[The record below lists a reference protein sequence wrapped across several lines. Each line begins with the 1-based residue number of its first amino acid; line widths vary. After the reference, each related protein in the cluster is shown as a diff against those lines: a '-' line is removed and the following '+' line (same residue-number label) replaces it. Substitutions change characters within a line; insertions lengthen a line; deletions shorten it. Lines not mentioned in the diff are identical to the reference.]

1 MVALLALWIEKGKYM
16 VSHSIFNDVLGPIM
30 AGPSS
35 SHSAGCA
42 RIGRM
47 TRLLWGREI
56 KKAVVVYDSQ
66 GSYPSTCVGQGSN
79 FGFTGG
85 LLGFSNDEPRMKD
98 SIAIA
103 KEIGVDISFSEEKLS
118 ARHPNEARIDV
129 YGDSGEVELSVLTLS
144 VGGGMFQIV
153 EMDRFPVFMDGSREQ
168 IYVCCEAS
176 AAESVAETLEFSFKK
191 IKKITR
197 LEREPEKHELERE
210 ESAKNWK
217 ADENICLICA
227 EEHRGT
233 EADRKSVEN
242 VMEELQAIAGVRYV
256 RKAHVVLP
264 IPMKPE
270 NRAVFSTAEEVILY
284 MKSEAASEEEKQ
296 LWELAMEYEC
306 SLGEVTPEDVWKQAE
321 HTLQVMRNAA
331 VSPDPEAT
339 EMFGFLPYQS
349 ANMKKRAEAGRNESS
364 DASVEQAKRTGFPRT
379 VNTGYLD
386 KAMFYAL
393 AVMENSCAH
402 NIVTASPTAG
412 SSGVVPA
419 AVVAVG
425 EEMGCTDE
433 EIMKGLLAAGLAG
446 AFIANQATFGAE
458 VAGCQAEN
466 GAASAMA
473 AAGVIQLLGGTVQQ
487 GFAAA
492 SLALQNMLG
501 LICDPVGGLTEIP
514 CISRN
519 VAAMSNAVMSAN
531 MVMLGFDAIIPY
543 DETIQTMYEVGKQL
557 PSALRCTCEGGLCVT
572 RTARKIADGLKGR

>member
-1 MVALLALWIEKGKYM
+1 MVN
-16 VSHSIFNDVLGPIM
+16 HSIFNDVLGPVM

-47 TRLLWGREI
+47 TRLLWGKEI
-56 KKAVVVYDSQ
+56 QKAVVVYDSQ

-85 LLGFSNDEPRMKD
+85 LLGFPNEEPRMKD

-103 KEIGVDISFSEEKLS
+103 KEMGVDISFAEEKLS

-129 YGDSGEVELSVLTLS
+129 YGDSGQVELSVLTLS
-144 VGGGMFQIV
+144 VGGGMFQLV
-153 EMDRFPVFMDGSREQ
+153 EMDGFPVYMDGSKEQ
-168 IYVCCEAS
+168 IYVCCEHS
-176 AAESVAETLEFSFKK
+176 TAEVVKAKLEEMFRHVTLSGCSN
-191 IKKITR
+191 
-197 LEREPEKHELERE
+197 RENMKQY
-210 ESAKNWK
+210 
-217 ADENICLICA
+217 CLICA
-227 EEHRGT
+227 EQEQSGAVQ
-233 EADRKSVEN
+233 EKELAD
-242 VMEELQAIAGVRYV
+242 MPGVRYV

-270 NRAVFSTAEEVILY
+270 NQAVFSTAEEALRY
-284 MKSEAASEEEKQ
+284 MDLTAVLAEKEKQ
-296 LWELAMEYEC
+296 EKKDGYQIWELAVEYEC
-306 SLGEVTPEDVWKQAE
+306 SIGAVTPAEVWNQARK
-321 HTLQVMRNAA
+321 TLQVMRNAA
-331 VSPDPEAT
+331 VSPDPETT

-349 ANMKKRAEAGRNESS
+349 AHMKKRAEMGNANH
-364 DASVEQAKRTGFPRT
+364 APRI
-379 VNTGYLD
+379 VNTGFLN

-473 AAGVIQLLGGTVQQ
+473 AAGVVQLLGGTVKQ

-531 MVMLGFDAIIPY
+531 MVMLGFDAVIPY

-557 PSALRCTCEGGLCVT
+557 PSALRCTCEGGLCAT
-572 RTARKIADGLKGR
+572 RTAKRIVEQL

>member
-1 MVALLALWIEKGKYM
+1 MIC
-16 VSHSIFNDVLGPIM
+16 HSIFNDVLGPIM

-85 LLGFSNDEPRMKD
+85 LLGFPNDEPRMKD
-98 SIAIA
+98 SISIA
-103 KEIGVDISFSEEKLS
+103 KEMGVDISFAEERLS
-118 ARHPNEARIDV
+118 ARHPNEARIDI
-129 YGDSGEVELSVLTLS
+129 YGDSGEVEMSVLTLS

-153 EMDRFPVFMDGSREQ
+153 EMDGYPVFMDGSREQ
-168 IYVCCEAS
+168 IFVRCEGDVC
-176 AAESVAETLEFSFKK
+176 T
-191 IKKITR
+191 
-197 LEREPEKHELERE
+197 
-210 ESAKNWK
+210 
-217 ADENICLICA
+217 
-227 EEHRGT
+227 
-233 EADRKSVEN
+233 
-242 VMEELQAIAGVRYV
+242 V
-256 RKAHVVLP
+256 RKAEVVLP
-264 IPMKPE
+264 IPMKAD
-270 NRAVFSTAEEVILY
+270 NQAVFATATEALEY
-284 MKSEAASEEEKQ
+284 AGGGKSLGTETDELVNAETCGKSKSMWQ
-296 LWELAMEYEC
+296 LAIDYEC
-306 SLGEVTPEDVWKQAE
+306 SIGEVTPEDVWKQAE
-321 HTLQVMRNAA
+321 HTLHVMRNAA
-331 VSPDPEAT
+331 NPPDPEKT
-339 EMFGFLPYQS
+339 EMFGFLPYQC
-349 ANMKKRAEAGRNESS
+349 ANMMGRAQGGADGSVTSGRQM
-364 DASVEQAKRTGFPRT
+364 AAPKL
-379 VNTGYLD
+379 VNTGYLH

-433 EIMKGLLAAGLAG
+433 EIVKGLLAAGLAG
-446 AFIANQATFGAE
+446 AFIANQASFGAE

-473 AAGVIQLLGGTVQQ
+473 AAGVVELLGGTPKQ

-492 SLALQNMLG
+492 SMALQNMLG

-531 MVMLGFDAIIPY
+531 MVMLGFDSVIPY
-543 DETIQTMYEVGKQL
+543 DETILAMYKVGKQL
-557 PSALRCTCEGGLCVT
+557 PSALRCTCEGGLCTTKTGRAIVG
-572 RTARKIADGLKGR
+572 RLK

>member
-1 MVALLALWIEKGKYM
+1 
-16 VSHSIFNDVLGPIM
+16 M

-85 LLGFSNDEPRMKD
+85 LLGFPNDEPRMKD
-98 SIAIA
+98 SISIA
-103 KEIGVDISFSEEKLS
+103 KEMGVDISFAEEKLS
-118 ARHPNEARIDV
+118 ARHPNEARIDI
-129 YGDSGEVELSVLTLS
+129 YGDSGQVEMSVLTLS

-153 EMDRFPVFMDGSREQ
+153 EMDGYPVFMDGSREQ
-168 IYVCCEAS
+168 IYVRCEADC
-176 AAESVAETLEFSFKK
+176 VAEVERQLATVAGKVTR
-191 IKKITR
+191 ITGG
-197 LEREPEKHELERE
+197 
-210 ESAKNWK
+210 NVGQ
-217 ADENICLICA
+217 CLVCA
-227 EEHRGT
+227 EEIFAGAESAVVEQENDNPVGT
-233 EADRKSVEN
+233 VTESAANMSDVIDMLKHEP
-242 VMEELQAIAGVRYV
+242 GVRYV
-256 RKAHVVLP
+256 RRAEVVLP
-264 IPMKPE
+264 IPMKME
-270 NRAVFSTAEEVILY
+270 NQAVFATAAEALDYADGGTTETCG
-284 MKSEAASEEEKQ
+284 KSKSMWQ
-296 LWELAMEYEC
+296 LAIDYEC

-321 HTLQVMRNAA
+321 HTLHVMRNAA
-331 VSPDPEAT
+331 NPPDPEKT
-339 EMFGFLPYQS
+339 EMFGFLPYQC
-349 ANMKKRAEAGRNESS
+349 ANMMAATPKL
-364 DASVEQAKRTGFPRT
+364 
-379 VNTGYLD
+379 VNTGYLH

-473 AAGVIQLLGGTVQQ
+473 AAGVVELLGGTAKQ

-492 SLALQNMLG
+492 SMALQNMLG

-531 MVMLGFDAIIPY
+531 MVMLGFDAMIPY
-543 DETIQTMYEVGKQL
+543 DETILAMYEVGKQL
-557 PSALRCTCEGGLCVT
+557 PSALRCTCEGGLCAT
-572 RTARKIADGLKGR
+572 KTGRAIDAKLKGTLR

>member
-1 MVALLALWIEKGKYM
+1 MVC
-16 VSHSIFNDVLGPIM
+16 HSIFNDVLGPVM

-42 RIGRM
+42 RIGKL
-47 TRLLWGREI
+47 TQILWKSPI

-85 LLGFSNDEPRMKD
+85 LLGFSNDNPKMKD

-103 KEIGVDISFSEEKLS
+103 KEMGIEISFSEEKLS

-129 YGDSGEVELSVLTLS
+129 YDENGNIGMSVLTLS
-144 VGGGMFQIV
+144 VGGGMFEIV
-153 EMDRFPVFMDGSREQ
+153 ELDGYSVYMDGSREQ
-168 IYVCCEAS
+168 LFVTCAEH
-176 AAESVAETLEFSFKK
+176 AAENVGIVLGQYAKRIAKVLQM
-191 IKKITR
+191 
-197 LEREPEKHELERE
+197 PESGTYQCRWGGEH
-210 ESAKNWK
+210 
-217 ADENICLICA
+217 ADDGE
-227 EEHRGT
+227 
-233 EADRKSVEN
+233 KN
-242 VMEELQAIAGVRYV
+242 VMFSAEDFQEKTEIDELVSYLESLSGVLCV
-256 RKAHVVLP
+256 RHAKTVLP
-264 IPMKPE
+264 IPMKY
-270 NRAVFSTAEEVILY
+270 NGKAVFETAA
-284 MKSEAASEEEKQ
+284 EAICYAEHADTKKAM
-296 LWELAMEYEC
+296 WELALDYEC
-306 SLGEVTPEDVWKQAE
+306 SIGAVTPEIVWKQAE
-321 HTLQVMRNAA
+321 LTLKVMRNAA
-331 VSPDPEAT
+331 KEPDPKKT
-339 EMFGFLPYQS
+339 EMFGFLPYQCMD
-349 ANMKKRAEAGRNESS
+349 MKKQAE
-364 DASVEQAKRTGFPRT
+364 SVKI
-379 VNTGYLD
+379 VNTGYLE
-386 KAMFYAL
+386 KAMFYAI

-419 AVVAVG
+419 AVAAVG

-433 EIMKGLLAAGLAG
+433 KIIKGLLAAGLAG

-473 AAGVIQLLGGTVQQ
+473 AAGVVMLLGGTAAQ

-492 SLALQNMLG
+492 SMALQNMLG

-531 MVMLGFDAIIPY
+531 MVMLGFDPKIPY
-543 DETIQTMYEVGKQL
+543 DETIKCMYEVGQML
-557 PSALRCTCEGGLCVT
+557 PSELRCTCKGGLCT
-572 RTARKIADGLKGR
+572 TPCGKDLADKKDRQS

>member
-1 MVALLALWIEKGKYM
+1 MI
-16 VSHSIFNDVLGPIM
+16 SHSIFNDVLGPIM

-85 LLGFSNDEPRMKD
+85 LLGFPNEEPRIKD
-98 SIAIA
+98 SVSIA
-103 KEIGVDISFSEEKLS
+103 KEMGVDISFEEEKLS

-129 YGDSGEVELSVLTLS
+129 YGDSGDVELSVLTLS
-144 VGGGMFQIV
+144 VGGGMFEIV
-153 EMDRFPVFMDGSREQ
+153 EMDGFPVYMDGSKEQ
-168 IYVCCEAS
+168 LYVCCTEA
-176 AAESVAETLEFSFKK
+176 AAEMIVGKMEQLFHKIHK
-191 IKKITR
+191 IKRTEGD
-197 LEREPEKHELERE
+197 ER
-210 ESAKNWK
+210 
-217 ADENICLICA
+217 CLICA
-227 EEHRGT
+227 EEAV
-233 EADRKSVEN
+233 EKADEN
-242 VMEELQAIAGVRYV
+242 MKLELETIAGVHYV

-264 IPMKPE
+264 IPMRPE
-270 NRAVFSTAEEVILY
+270 NRAVFSTAEEALRY
-284 MKSEAASEEEKQ
+284 MDITAAMSEAEKGTHPEEDAYQ
-296 LWELAMEYEC
+296 LWELAIDYEC
-306 SLGEVTPEDVWKQAE
+306 SIGAVTPEDVWKQAE
-321 HTLQVMRNAA
+321 KTLAVMRNAA
-331 VSPDPEAT
+331 ISPDPETT

-349 ANMKKRAEAGRNESS
+349 ADMKKRAEDG
-364 DASVEQAKRTGFPRT
+364 KKYGFPRT

-473 AAGVIQLLGGTVQQ
+473 AAGVVQLLGGTVKQ

-501 LICDPVGGLTEIP
+501 LVCDPVGGLTEIP

-531 MVMLGFDAIIPY
+531 MVMLGFDAVIPY

-557 PSALRCTCEGGLCVT
+557 PSALRCTCEGGLCAT
-572 RTARKIADGLKGR
+572 RTAREIAKGL